1 MSNQQEDSSSLV
13 QANSGSQDVGLQRMV
28 AQMVK
33 QAIEAE
39 RAKSTAP
46 VGTSQ
51 AGSHSVSG
59 RRTF

>member
-1 MSNQQEDSSSLV
+1 MANEQGPSSSLV
-13 QANSGSQDVGLQRMV
+13 QANGGSQDVGLQKMV

-51 AGSHSVSG
+51 AGGHSVSG
-59 RRTF
+59 KRNI

>member
-1 MSNQQEDSSSLV
+1 MSKEQGDSSSLV
-13 QANSGSQDVGLQRMV
+13 EANSGSQDDGLQRMV

-33 QAIEAE
+33 QAIRAE

-51 AGSHSVSG
+51 AGGHSVSG
-59 RRTF
+59 RRNF

>member
-1 MSNQQEDSSSLV
+1 MSDEESSSGLV
-13 QANSGSQDVGLQRMV
+13 QANGDGQDVKLQRMV
-28 AQMVK
+28 ARIVK

-51 AGSHSVSG
+51 AGGHSVSG
-59 RRTF
+59 RRNL

>member
-1 MSNQQEDSSSLV
+1 MSKEQGDSSSLV
-13 QANSGSQDVGLQRMV
+13 QANSGSQDDGLQRMV

-39 RAKSTAP
+39 RAKSTAL

-59 RRTF
+59 RCNF

>member
-1 MSNQQEDSSSLV
+1 MSNEQEDSSSLV
-13 QANSGSQDVGLQRMV
+13 QANSGRMV

-51 AGSHSVSG
+51 AGGHSVSG
-59 RRTF
+59 RRNF